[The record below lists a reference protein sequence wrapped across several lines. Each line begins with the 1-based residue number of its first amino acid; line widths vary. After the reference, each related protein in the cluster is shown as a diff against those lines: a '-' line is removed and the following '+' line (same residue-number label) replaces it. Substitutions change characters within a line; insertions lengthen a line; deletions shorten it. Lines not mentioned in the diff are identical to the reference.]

1 MERRGQVPLW
11 GPPPTGEHLP
21 LTSLLSWSAARE
33 ARLAWCGE
41 KRGSCPGRGGNG
53 GRGCSA
59 VARSSPGVRGSWNG
73 VGQGIDGGLSPGPQ
87 AVDEHARHQ
96 GPLQLGMGRGRS
108 PVHAAVHGGG
118 SGRCG
123 SAVHAAQ
130 QAWVVEIRRRKH
142 PLQCRVVPRLG
153 QQLQAH
159 RRLPLPLGP
168 EKKRACTHLKAVVTV

>member
-21 LTSLLSWSAARE
+21 LTSLLPWSAARE